1 MPPERHL
8 SEDVRKRGEYSRML
22 IGGNKEKVIANMKSA
37 AERGDLN
44 CKVETDDPV
53 LSEEEREMLIR
64 HYLENYK
71 TFRYRF
77 CNICA
82 RALTDTATRYLNRKT
97 RIEGLENL
105 KKIHGGAIVTS
116 NHFSPLDNTAV
127 RKAMNR
133 GGYRRLFMVSQETNL
148 AMKGWIGF
156 LMNHEDIIP
165 LVKNPDYLRKYFGP
179 MIRERLKQ
187 GHAILIYP
195 EQEMWFHYRKPRPP
209 KRGAYYY
216 AAVNQVPVI
225 SCFVEIRDLP
235 GKENEEFH
243 KTRYVM
249 HILKPIYPDPEKN
262 AQENSREMMQKDYQ
276 QKVAAYEQAYGK
288 KLTYDFEADDIAGWI
303 SPKEG

>member
-1 MPPERHL
+1 
-8 SEDVRKRGEYSRML
+8 ML
-22 IGGNKEKVIANMKSA
+22 IGGNKEKVIANMRSA
-37 AERGDLN
+37 TRRGDLN

-53 LSEEEREMLIR
+53 LPQEEREKIVR

-71 TFRYRF
+71 TFGYWF

-82 RALTDTATRYLNRKT
+82 RALTDTATRWLNRDT
-97 RIEGLENL
+97 RIEGLENIEE
-105 KKIHGGAIVTS
+105 IHGGAIVTS
-116 NHFSPLDNTAV
+116 NHFSPLDNTVV
-127 RKAMNR
+127 RKAINR
-133 GGYRRLFMVSQETNL
+133 AGYRRLFIVSQETNL

-165 LVKNPDYLRKYFGP
+165 LVNHSEYLRQYFGP
-179 MIRERLKQ
+179 MIRERLKH
-187 GHAILIYP
+187 GDAILIYP

-216 AAVNQVPVI
+216 AAVNHVPVI

-249 HILKPIYPDPEKN
+249 HILKPIYPDPDKS
-262 AQENSREMMQKDYQ
+262 ARENSQEMMRQDYQ
-276 QKVAAYEQAYGK
+276 QKVAAYEQAYGET
-288 KLTYDFEADDIAGWI
+288 LTYDFKTDDIAGWI
-303 SPKEG
+303 PPEEDAL